1 MKINGAWARIIQ
13 FLLRLDIMH
22 SFRFIWTQKK
32 ATHLLVGAG
41 SAGGGAGTEEVRKS
55 VLRPRGIVGTL
66 WGAEPS
72 KRGNNTVWLEN
83 EQQGR
88 KEGAKKMRLWSNQ
101 TKQCAYAL

>member
-32 ATHLLVGAG
+32 AKHLLVGAG

-72 KRGNNTVWLEN
+72 KRGNNTVWLGTN
-83 EQQGR
+83 S
-88 KEGAKKMRLWSNQ
+88 KEGKRGQKK
-101 TKQCAYAL
+101 